1 MTLRTNIHPSVV
13 TLDNERRVVRASL
26 STYSRNQVVK

>member
-1 MTLRTNIHPSVV
+1 MTLRINIHPSVV
-13 TLDNERRVVRASL
+13 TLDNERLVVRASL